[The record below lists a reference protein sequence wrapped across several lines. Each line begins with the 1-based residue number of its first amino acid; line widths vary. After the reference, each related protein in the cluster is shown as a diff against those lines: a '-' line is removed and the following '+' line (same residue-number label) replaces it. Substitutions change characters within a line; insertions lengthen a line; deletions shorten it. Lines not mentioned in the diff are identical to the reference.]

1 MVIGKPCPDD
11 ETLVDYLEGRL
22 SDEYRRA
29 IDAHLVACTSC
40 REQVA
45 VCADVMNATSLTD
58 DMVQAPD
65 PLTRKTL
72 EQVRSADS
80 RKKTRGMLSR
90 TRRLLTAGLEKVE
103 RLTLRLDAAPV
114 VLRGNGKE
122 RAENIIRRQ
131 KTFNQTTFIIELEKT
146 GPDQAV
152 LRVFPERETTDRY
165 QTTKGELLRV
175 SLFRGDRELV
185 SATVSKEP
193 VVFEDID
200 FGAYVLAFVQHGEKI
215 GEYAFELNES
225 AD

>member
-11 ETLVDYLEGRL
+11 ETLVDFLEGRL
-22 SDEYRRA
+22 SDEHRRS

-45 VCADVMNATSLTD
+45 VCADVMNTTFLTD
-58 DMVQAPD
+58 DMAQAPA

-72 EQVRSADS
+72 ERVGSADNQ
-80 RKKTRGMLSR
+80 KKPRGILTR

-103 RLTLRLDAAPV
+103 RLTLRPEAVPV
-114 VLRGNGKE
+114 VVRGSGKE
-122 RAENIIRRQ
+122 GVENIIRRQ
-131 KTFNQTTFIIELEKT
+131 KTFNQTTFIIELERT

-152 LRVFPERETTDRY
+152 LRVFPDRETADCY

-175 SLFRGDRELV
+175 SLFRSDRELV
-185 SATVSKEP
+185 SATVGKEP

-200 FGAYVLAFVQHGEKI
+200 FGAYVLTFVQHGEKI
-215 GEYAFELNES
+215 GEYAFEVNE
-225 AD
+225 